1 MFAIGTKRTSPTA
14 LHMSAFNPKR
24 TFKRDTV
31 DLDQRRTRAIQGL
44 NSHGIFR
51 GFSLMGLHRF
61 WHIMKRWHWPSS
73 AAVLFSLLAAFSR
86 SSGAGPDLTAE
97 QPFMSRAE
105 VRQQG
110 PVTIRAAVLTDDE
123 SERYFGASLADQ
135 GIQAVWLS
143 VDNAGDLLLRFL
155 PIITDP
161 NYFSAPEVERQIR
174 SWWSDSANA
183 SIAAVVAQAPLP
195 NVIPQKRSAA
205 GFVFTHREGGL
216 KLFEVGFETDRQ
228 MLRFRFVLPVGGSSY
243 AIEKVDFGSIYPP
256 GAIEAVNLAML
267 REKLAQLHCCTT
279 DKSGNSNGDPLNIVV
294 VGHGIDALFAFIGR
308 GWRLDEPFDLH
319 SIYRTTR
326 AFLFGSEY
334 FNAPVSPLYV
344 FGRQQDVALQ
354 KARDTVSLRNHLRLW
369 LAPFTI
375 DGQRVWVG
383 QISRDIGIKLTTQ
396 TWYLTTHRISPE
408 VDQDRFYL
416 LQDLIM
422 SGAVSRFGFVRGVG
436 ASSMPHPRVNLTGDP
451 YVTDGLRVVVFLN
464 ELRQTFDQIEVL
476 DWER

>member
-1 MFAIGTKRTSPTA
+1 
-14 LHMSAFNPKR
+14 
-24 TFKRDTV
+24 
-31 DLDQRRTRAIQGL
+31 
-44 NSHGIFR
+44 
-51 GFSLMGLHRF
+51 MGLHRF
-61 WHIMKRWHWPSS
+61 WRIMKRWRRLSS
-73 AAVLFSLLAAFSR
+73 AVVLLLLLAVFSR

-110 PVTIRAAVLTDDE
+110 AVTVRAAVLTDDE
-123 SERYFGASLADQ
+123 SEHYFGASLADQ

-155 PIITDP
+155 PIVTDP
-161 NYFSAPEVERQIR
+161 NYFSAPEVER
-174 SWWSDSANA
+174 WPGSANA
-183 SIAAVVAQAPLP
+183 SVATVVAQAPLP

-216 KLFEVGFETDRQ
+216 KLLEVGFETDRQ

-256 GAIEAVNLAML
+256 GAVEAVNLATL
-267 REKLAQLHCCTT
+267 REKLAELRCCTT
-279 DKSGNSNGDPLNIVV
+279 NKAGNSNGDPLNIVV
-294 VGHGIDALFAFIGR
+294 IGHGIDALFAFIGR

-319 SIYRTTR
+319 SIYRTIR
-326 AFLFGSEY
+326 AFLFRSEY

-369 LAPFTI
+369 LTPFTI

-396 TWYLTTHRISPE
+396 SWYLTTHRISPE

-436 ASSMPHPRVNLTGDP
+436 ASSMPHPQVNLTGDP
-451 YVTDGLRVVVFLN
+451 YVTDGLRLVVFLK
-464 ELRQTFDQIEVL
+464 EPHQAFDQIEVL

>member
-1 MFAIGTKRTSPTA
+1 
-14 LHMSAFNPKR
+14 
-24 TFKRDTV
+24 
-31 DLDQRRTRAIQGL
+31 
-44 NSHGIFR
+44 
-51 GFSLMGLHRF
+51 MGLHRF
-61 WHIMKRWHWPSS
+61 WHIMKRWRRPSS
-73 AAVLFSLLAAFSR
+73 AVVLLSLLAAFSR
-86 SSGAGPDLTAE
+86 SSGAGPDLMAE

-110 PVTIRAAVLTDDE
+110 AVTVRAAVLTDDE
-123 SERYFGASLADQ
+123 SEHYFGASLADQ

-161 NYFSAPEVERQIR
+161 NYFSAPEVERLLR
-174 SWWSDSANA
+174 FWWRGSANA
-183 SIAAVVAQAPLP
+183 SIAEVVGRAPLP
-195 NVIPQKRSAA
+195 NVIPQKRSVA

-216 KLFEVGFETDRQ
+216 KLLEVGFETDRQ

-243 AIEKVDFGSIYPP
+243 AIEKVDFGTIYPP
-256 GAIEAVNLAML
+256 GTIEAVNLATL
-267 REKLAQLHCCTT
+267 REKLAQLRCCTT
-279 DKSGNSNGDPLNIVV
+279 NNAGNSNGDPLNIVV

-319 SIYRTTR
+319 SIYRTIR

-396 TWYLTTHRISPE
+396 SWYLTTHRISPE

-436 ASSMPHPRVNLTGDP
+436 TSSMPHPQVNLFGDP
-451 YVTDGLRVVVFLN
+451 YVTDGLRLVVFLK
-464 ELRQTFDQIEVL
+464 EPGQAFDQIQVL
-476 DWER
+476 DWDR